1 MKTFRIRVELVVD
14 IRFDDGR
21 ATEKSA
27 RYVAE
32 NCLNSRAYIG
42 ESGTSKTLGR
52 WLADAVGRRVIEV
65 KEVDDV
71 DQST

>member
-1 MKTFRIRVELVVD
+1 MKTLRVRLELEVD
-14 IRFDDGR
+14 IRFDDER

-42 ESGTSKTLGR
+42 EGGTSKTLGR
-52 WLADAVGRRVIEV
+52 WLSDAVNRRVIEV
-65 KEVDDV
+65 KEVKGEKA
-71 DQST
+71 